1 MLSVRLAPWLYCHP
15 RVRRAWVIAQTLWL
29 GAMMAL
35 LSAPDAVASGL
46 GTALDFSGLRDSR
59 GIPIG
64 AYFFSTVDVIDAMRH
79 QGTDMSITD
88 PGTWI
93 PSLADNITV
102 ALTYSQVAAALGAC
116 TGFLLFICSMG
127 IWVIKFALGTTWL
140 SWLAAIATPIVANI
154 TAVLNHLHV
163 VPSALMICL
172 LIGGVIAL
180 TKGVGRG
187 IGIMASGFV
196 VILLAA
202 WLLRD
207 PVTELTS
214 PEGVLG
220 MGRWLGFTVAMGVAN
235 NGPIVTDGSTV
246 NDAQVNQLTGW
257 MVDVLA
263 RHSLQLMN
271 FGQVIDTRPGCAA
284 AWDAALMSNR
294 TAQGPVSAIR
304 DCGAADAYAHA
315 QHLSGESVGLFFLL
329 NLVVMTALL
338 ALCYIGVE
346 VLRVG
351 FKAFWNVLILV
362 PAAAVAVAPGPQRQ
376 FAKKAAL
383 RAVVH
388 GLEMMFATAGLGVL
402 LILMRHVMQGNFA
415 GGAQVNSPLLKLL
428 MLVLLSWGASLA
440 FRKMLHAFGDGGL
453 PGPAAIARGLVR
465 AGAGPAPAMRGL
477 RNGARRMGRE
487 FGPGD
492 STHMPGQQPGEQGST
507 GPTQPGRRGHPPVAP
522 TGGSASAP
530 RRPGGGGGAATP
542 TPGSA
547 TVSGTPGA
555 AAAQTAA
562 KGSTAASAGRTA
574 SSAAGRAAAGAAG
587 AGAAG
592 AGTAGGAAGGA
603 GASVAAGAAAKTA
616 ATAVAPEVVAGAMV
630 AQQAVRVA
638 HRAAGRS
645 SAGSPP
651 TSPSPSPSPRPG
663 QQPPTP
669 PQAARRT
676 APPRTPPAAG
686 RPQHDQPLDL
696 AGAPPPPS
704 APPPHRNPSPPQ
716 R

>member
-1 MLSVRLAPWLYCHP
+1 MLSRRLAPWLYCHP
-15 RVRRAWVIAQTLWL
+15 RVRRAWVITQTLWL
-29 GAMMAL
+29 GWLTAL
-35 LSAPDAVASGL
+35 LVAPTAAASGL
-46 GTALDFSGLRDSR
+46 GSALDFSGLRDSR

-64 AYFFSTVDVIDAMRH
+64 AYLFSTVDMIDALRH
-79 QGTDMSITD
+79 QGTDMNITN
-88 PGTWI
+88 PATWI

-102 ALTYSQVAAALGAC
+102 ALTYGQVAAALGAC

-127 IWVIKFALGTTWL
+127 IWIIKFALGTTWL
-140 SWLAAIATPIVANI
+140 LWLAAIATPIVANI
-154 TAVLNHLHV
+154 NAVLTHLHV
-163 VPSALMICL
+163 VPTALMICL

-271 FGQVIDTRPGCAA
+271 FGQVIDARPGCAD
-284 AWDAALMSNR
+284 AWDAALMHNR
-294 TAQGPVSAIR
+294 TLQGPALAIK
-304 DCGAADAYAHA
+304 DCGALDAYAHA
-315 QHLSGESVGLFFLL
+315 QQLSGESVGLFFLL
-329 NLVVMTALL
+329 NLVVMTALF
-338 ALCYIGVE
+338 ALCYIAAE

-415 GGAQVNSPLLKLL
+415 GGVQVTSPLLKLL
-428 MLVLLSWGASLA
+428 MLVLLSWAAALA
-440 FRKMLHAFGDGGL
+440 FRRMLHGFGDQGL
-453 PGPAAIARGLVR
+453 PGPLSVAKSVVKMGV
-465 AGAGPAPAMRGL
+465 AGAGPLSQMQQLRG
-477 RNGARRMGRE
+477 GARRMGRE
-487 FGPGD
+487 FGPSD
-492 STHMPGQQPGEQGST
+492 SAHLPGQAGEQGSG
-507 GPTQPGRRGHPPVAP
+507 GPAQPGRRGHPPVAP
-522 TGGSASAP
+522 SGSAPTPA
-530 RRPGGGGGAATP
+530 RRPGGGGGGGSAAT
-542 TPGSA
+542 TA
-547 TVSGTPGA
+547 ASGTVGA
-555 AAAQTAA
+555 AAPGTAA
-562 KGSTAASAGRTA
+562 GNSAAGAARTAASTAGRTA
-574 SSAAGRAAAGAAG
+574 GSGAAAGGSAAAGAT
-587 AGAAG
+587 AA
-592 AGTAGGAAGGA
+592 T
-603 GASVAAGAAAKTA
+603 AAKTA
-616 ATAVAPEVVAGAMV
+616 ASAVAPEVVAGAMIAQKAVAV
-630 AQQAVRVA
+630 AQRT
-638 HRAAGRS
+638 AGRS
-645 SAGSPP
+645 SAGTPGAGPAS
-651 TSPSPSPSPRPG
+651 SARPG
-663 QQPPTP
+663 QPPAPPPERAGGAAPPQPPTDAVRAERRRPDSMQP
-669 PQAARRT
+669 P
-676 APPRTPPAAG
+676 
-686 RPQHDQPLDL
+686 
-696 AGAPPPPS
+696 APPPS
-704 APPPHRNPSPPQ
+704 EPPHRSPPPPDS
-716 R
+716 

>member
-1 MLSVRLAPWLYCHP
+1 MLSRRLAPWLYCHP
-15 RVRRAWVIAQTLWL
+15 RVRRAWVIAQALWL
-29 GAMMAL
+29 GAMAML
-35 LSAPDAVASGL
+35 LTAPAAVASGL
-46 GTALDFSGLRDSR
+46 GSALDFSGLRDSR

-64 AYFFSTVDVIDAMRH
+64 AYLFSTVDIIEAMRH
-79 QGTDMSITD
+79 QGTDMNITD

-140 SWLAAIATPIVANI
+140 LWLAAIAAPIVANI
-154 TAVLNHLHV
+154 NAVLTHLHV
-163 VPSALMICL
+163 VPTALMICL

-235 NGPIVTDGSTV
+235 NGPIVTDGSTI
-246 NDAQVNQLTGW
+246 NDVQVNQLTGW

-263 RHSLQLMN
+263 RHSVQLMN
-271 FGQVIDTRPGCAA
+271 FGQVIDARPGCAD
-284 AWDAALMSNR
+284 AWDAALMYNR
-294 TAQGPVSAIR
+294 TPQGPALAMK
-304 DCGAADAYAHA
+304 DCGALDAYAHA
-315 QHLSGESVGLFFLL
+315 QQLSGESVGLFFLL
-329 NLVVMTALL
+329 NLVVMTALF
-338 ALCYIGVE
+338 ALCYIAAE

-415 GGAQVNSPLLKLL
+415 GGVQVTSPLLKLL
-428 MLVLLSWGASLA
+428 MLVLLSWASALA

-453 PGPAAIARGLVR
+453 PTPMSMTRGLVKVGM
-465 AGAGPAPAMRGL
+465 AGATPLAQMQQFRS
-477 RNGARRMGRE
+477 GARRMGRE
-487 FGPGD
+487 FGPSD
-492 STHMPGQQPGEQGST
+492 SAHLPGHAGEQGSA
-507 GPTQPGRRGHPPVAP
+507 GPAQPGRRGHPPVAP
-522 TGGSASAP
+522 SASAPSP
-530 RRPGGGGGAATP
+530 RRPGGGGSAANP
-542 TPGSA
+542 TAGSPA
-547 TVSGTPGA
+547 TPGA
-555 AAAQTAA
+555 ASAPPTTAGPSA
-562 KGSTAASAGRTA
+562 RSNTAGART
-574 SSAAGRAAAGAAG
+574 AAGAAG
-587 AGAAG
+587 RATGSGAA
-592 AGTAGGAAGGA
+592 TAGRSATTAAGSA
-603 GASVAAGAAAKTA
+603 TAATTAARAS

-630 AQQAVRVA
+630 AQKAVEVTQRT
-638 HRAAGRS
+638 AGRS
-645 SAGSPP
+645 SAGTPAAG
-651 TSPSPSPSPRPG
+651 PSPSRRTGRSPAAPPDGPRAPAPPTPTGDTDRVQQRPLDAAD
-663 QQPPTP
+663 PPTP
-669 PQAARRT
+669 PP
-676 APPRTPPAAG
+676 APPHRSS
-686 RPQHDQPLDL
+686 
-696 AGAPPPPS
+696 PPPS
-704 APPPHRNPSPPQ
+704 
-716 R
+716 

>member
-1 MLSVRLAPWLYCHP
+1 VLSRRLAPWLYCHP
-15 RVRRAWVIAQTLWL
+15 RVRRAWVIGQALWL
-29 GAMMAL
+29 GAMAML
-35 LSAPDAVASGL
+35 LTAPAAAASGL
-46 GTALDFSGLRDSR
+46 GSALDFSGLRDSR

-64 AYFFSTVDVIDAMRH
+64 AYLFSTVDVIEAMRH
-79 QGTDMSITD
+79 QGTDMDITD

-140 SWLAAIATPIVANI
+140 LWLAAIAAPIVANI
-154 TAVLNHLHV
+154 NAVLTHLHV
-163 VPSALMICL
+163 VPTALMICL
-172 LIGGVIAL
+172 IIGGVIAL

-235 NGPIVTDGSTV
+235 NGPIVTDGSTI

-271 FGQVIDTRPGCAA
+271 FGQVIDARPGCAD
-284 AWDAALMSNR
+284 AWDAALMHNR
-294 TAQGPVSAIR
+294 TPQGPATAIK
-304 DCGAADAYAHA
+304 DCGALDAYAHA
-315 QHLSGESVGLFFLL
+315 QQLSGESVGLFFLL
-329 NLVVMTALL
+329 NLVVMAALF
-338 ALCYIGVE
+338 ALCYIAAE

-415 GGAQVNSPLLKLL
+415 GGVQITSPLLKLL
-428 MLVLLSWGASLA
+428 MLVLLSWAAALA

-453 PGPAAIARGLVR
+453 PGPLSMAKSVVKVGA
-465 AGAGPAPAMRGL
+465 AGAAPLAQMQQL
-477 RNGARRMGRE
+477 RNGARRVGHE
-487 FGPGD
+487 FGPSD
-492 STHMPGQQPGEQGST
+492 SAHLPGQNGEQGSA

-522 TGGSASAP
+522 SASASP
-530 RRPGGGGGAATP
+530 RRPGGGSGGATAPPTAGAPPATGAP
-542 TPGSA
+542 GGVASTPA
-547 TVSGTPGA
+547 TA
-555 AAAQTAA
+555 AAGGARSAA
-562 KGSTAASAGRTA
+562 G
-574 SSAAGRAAAGAAG
+574 AAGRAAGSGA
-587 AGAAG
+587 
-592 AGTAGGAAGGA
+592 AAGGSSAAAAA
-603 GASVAAGAAAKTA
+603 GGSAASGAAAGAAARTA
-616 ATAVAPEVVAGAMV
+616 AGVVAPEVVVGAMV
-630 AQQAVRVA
+630 AQKAVGVA
-638 HRAAGRS
+638 QRTAGRS
-645 SAGSPP
+645 SASTPAPGLSAA
-651 TSPSPSPSPRPG
+651 SPRPG
-663 QQPPTP
+663 RPPATPPDGARRDASPQPPAEARPTDSRP
-669 PQAARRT
+669 SDTAAAP
-676 APPRTPPAAG
+676 APPRAPA
-686 RPQHDQPLDL
+686 
-696 AGAPPPPS
+696 
-704 APPPHRNPSPPQ
+704 PPHRSTPAPNS
-716 R
+716 

>member
-1 MLSVRLAPWLYCHP
+1 MLSRRLAPWLYCHP
-15 RVRRAWVIAQTLWL
+15 RVRRAWVIGQALWL
-29 GAMMAL
+29 GAMAML
-35 LSAPDAVASGL
+35 LTAPAAAASGL
-46 GTALDFSGLRDSR
+46 GSALDFSGLRDSR

-64 AYFFSTVDVIDAMRH
+64 AYLFSTVDVIEAMRH
-79 QGTDMSITD
+79 QGTDMDITD

-140 SWLAAIATPIVANI
+140 LWLAAIAAPIVANI
-154 TAVLNHLHV
+154 NAVLTHLHV
-163 VPSALMICL
+163 VPTALMICL
-172 LIGGVIAL
+172 IIGGVIAL

-235 NGPIVTDGSTV
+235 NGPIVTDGSTI

-271 FGQVIDTRPGCAA
+271 FGQVIDARPGCAD
-284 AWDAALMSNR
+284 AWDAALMHNR
-294 TAQGPVSAIR
+294 TPQGPATAIK
-304 DCGAADAYAHA
+304 DCGALDAYAHA
-315 QHLSGESVGLFFLL
+315 QQLSGESVGLFFLL
-329 NLVVMTALL
+329 NLVVMAALF
-338 ALCYIGVE
+338 ALCYIAAE

-415 GGAQVNSPLLKLL
+415 GGVQITSPLLKLL
-428 MLVLLSWGASLA
+428 MLVLLSWAAALA

-453 PGPAAIARGLVR
+453 PGPLSMAKSVVKVGA
-465 AGAGPAPAMRGL
+465 AGAAPLAQMQQL
-477 RNGARRMGRE
+477 RNGARRVGHE
-487 FGPGD
+487 FGPSD
-492 STHMPGQQPGEQGST
+492 SAHLPGQNGEQGSA

-522 TGGSASAP
+522 SASASP
-530 RRPGGGGGAATP
+530 RRPGGGSGGATAPPTAGAPPATGAP
-542 TPGSA
+542 GGVASTPA
-547 TVSGTPGA
+547 TA
-555 AAAQTAA
+555 AAGGARSAA
-562 KGSTAASAGRTA
+562 G
-574 SSAAGRAAAGAAG
+574 AAGRAAGSGA
-587 AGAAG
+587 
-592 AGTAGGAAGGA
+592 AAGGPA
-603 GASVAAGAAAKTA
+603 RR
-616 ATAVAPEVVAGAMV
+616 PP
-630 AQQAVRVA
+630 R
-638 HRAAGRS
+638 AGR
-645 SAGSPP
+645 PP
-651 TSPSPSPSPRPG
+651 RVRRRAPPPGPRPG
-663 QQPPTP
+663 SLHPKWWSGRWSPRRPSGWRSAQRAGPRRAPRRRDCLRRHPGQVGHRRPP
-669 PQAARRT
+669 
-676 APPRTPPAAG
+676 
-686 RPQHDQPLDL
+686 
-696 AGAPPPPS
+696 
-704 APPPHRNPSPPQ
+704 
-716 R
+716 

>member
-1 MLSVRLAPWLYCHP
+1 MLTGRLAAWLYCHP

-29 GAMMAL
+29 GAMIAL
-35 LSAPDAVASGL
+35 LTAPAATASGL

-64 AYFFSTVDVIDAMRH
+64 AYFFSTVDVIEAMRH

-88 PGTWI
+88 PATWI
-93 PSLADNITV
+93 PSLADNVTV

-140 SWLAAIATPIVANI
+140 LWLAAVAAPIVANI

-163 VPSALMICL
+163 VPTALMICL

-235 NGPIVTDGSTV
+235 NGPIVTDGSTI

-263 RHSLQLMN
+263 RHSLQLIN
-271 FGQVIDTRPGCAA
+271 FGEVIDTRPGCAA

-294 TAQGPVSAIR
+294 TAEGPALAIKN
-304 DCGAADAYAHA
+304 CGAMDAYTHA

-329 NLVVMTALL
+329 NLVVMAALL
-338 ALCYIGVE
+338 ALCYIGAE

-415 GGAQVNSPLLKLL
+415 GGVQVTSPLLKLL
-428 MLVLLSWGASLA
+428 MLVLLSWAASLA

-453 PGPAAIARGLVR
+453 PTPLSMAKGVVKMGRGGLGPLAQ
-465 AGAGPAPAMRGL
+465 MQQM
-477 RNGARRMGRE
+477 RNGARRMGQE
-487 FGPGD
+487 FGPSD
-492 STHMPGQQPGEQGST
+492 SAHLPRQVGEQGSA
-507 GPTQPGRRGHPPVAP
+507 GPAQPGRRAHPPVAP
-522 TGGSASAP
+522 SGSAGTTP
-530 RRPGGGGGAATP
+530 RPGGSGGVAGKPAPQSPATTGA
-542 TPGSA
+542 
-547 TVSGTPGA
+547 PGA
-555 AAAQTAA
+555 GAGNATAA
-562 KGSTAASAGRTA
+562 RGTA
-574 SSAAGRAAAGAAG
+574 SAAGRAAGSGAAAGGRAG
-587 AGAAG
+587 AGAA
-592 AGTAGGAAGGA
+592 A
-603 GASVAAGAAAKTA
+603 GADGSGAGAAATTA
-616 ATAVAPEVVAGAMV
+616 ATAVAPEVVVGAMIAQKAVGV
-630 AQQAVRVA
+630 AQTK
-638 HRAAGRS
+638 AGRS
-645 SAGSPP
+645 SAGQPSAGRAAAGTPGG
-651 TSPSPSPSPRPG
+651 SPSPPARPG
-663 QQPPTP
+663 QPPPAVP
-669 PQAARRT
+669 PDGARR
-676 APPRTPPAAG
+676 ATPPASTPADEG
-686 RPQHDQPLDL
+686 RMDSHRLDDDT
-696 AGAPPPPS
+696 GAQA
-704 APPPHRNPSPPQ
+704 APPPHRRTPPPS
-716 R
+716 

>member
-1 MLSVRLAPWLYCHP
+1 MSRRLLPWLYWHP
-15 RVRRAWVIAQTLWL
+15 RVRRAWGIAQMLWL
-29 GAMMAL
+29 GWMMAL
-35 LSAPDAVASGL
+35 LTAPAAAASGL

-64 AYFFSTVDVIDAMRH
+64 AYFFSTVDVIEAMRH
-79 QGTDMSITD
+79 QGTDMSITN
-88 PGTWI
+88 PATWI
-93 PSLADNITV
+93 PALADNVTV

-127 IWVIKFALGTTWL
+127 IWIIKFALGTTWL
-140 SWLAAIATPIVANI
+140 LWLAAIAAPIVANI
-154 TAVLNHLHV
+154 NAVLNHLHV
-163 VPSALMICL
+163 VPTALMICL

-235 NGPIVTDGSTV
+235 NGPIVTDGSSI

-257 MVDVLA
+257 MVDVVA

-271 FGQVIDTRPGCAA
+271 FGEVIDARPGCAA

-294 TAQGPVSAIR
+294 TAEGPAAAMKS
-304 DCGAADAYAHA
+304 CGAGDAYAHA
-315 QHLSGESVGLFFLL
+315 QNLSGESVGLFFLL

-338 ALCYIGVE
+338 ALCYIGIE

-376 FAKKAAL
+376 FAKRAAL

-415 GGAQVNSPLLKLL
+415 GGVQVTSPLLKLL
-428 MLVLLSWGASLA
+428 MLVLLSWAASLA

-453 PGPAAIARGLVR
+453 PGPMSMARGAVKVGM
-465 AGAGPAPAMRGL
+465 AGAGPLTQMQRY
-477 RNGARRMGRE
+477 RNGARRMGQE
-487 FGPGD
+487 FGPSD
-492 STHMPGQQPGEQGST
+492 SAHLPGQASEQGSA
-507 GPTQPGRRGHPPVAP
+507 GPAQPGRRGHPPVGPSGSAP
-522 TGGSASAP
+522 TPP
-530 RRPGGGGGAATP
+530 RRPGGGGGGSAPKPTASRPASGAPGAP
-542 TPGSA
+542 TPGTAAGSNA
-547 TVSGTPGA
+547 AGARTAASTAGRAAGGSA
-555 AAAQTAA
+555 AA
-562 KGSTAASAGRTA
+562 GSAASAGGSVAT
-574 SSAAGRAAAGAAG
+574 GAA
-587 AGAAG
+587 
-592 AGTAGGAAGGA
+592 
-603 GASVAAGAAAKTA
+603 VRTA
-616 ATAVAPEVVAGAMV
+616 ATAVAPEVVVGAMV
-630 AQQAVRVA
+630 AQQAVGVA
-638 HRAAGRS
+638 QRTAGRS
-645 SAGSPP
+645 SAGRSSAGTPAVG
-651 TSPSPSPSPRPG
+651 PSPSARPG
-663 QQPPTP
+663 Q
-669 PQAARRT
+669 
-676 APPRTPPAAG
+676 PPAAPPDGARRAAPPQPTADTG
-686 RPQHDQPLDL
+686 RRVESHPLD
-696 AGAPPPPS
+696 AGAPAPRPP
-704 APPPHRNPSPPQ
+704 APPHRSTPPPNS
-716 R
+716 

>member
-1 MLSVRLAPWLYCHP
+1 MLSRRLAPWLYCHP
-15 RVRRAWVIAQTLWL
+15 RVRRAWVIGQALWL
-29 GAMMAL
+29 GAMAML
-35 LSAPDAVASGL
+35 LTAPAAAASGL
-46 GTALDFSGLRDSR
+46 GSALDFSGLRDSR

-64 AYFFSTVDVIDAMRH
+64 AYLFSTVDVIEAMRH
-79 QGTDMSITD
+79 QGTDMDITD

-140 SWLAAIATPIVANI
+140 LWLAAIAAPIVANI
-154 TAVLNHLHV
+154 NAVLTHLHV
-163 VPSALMICL
+163 VPTALMICL
-172 LIGGVIAL
+172 IIGGVIAL

-235 NGPIVTDGSTV
+235 NGPIVTDGSTI

-271 FGQVIDTRPGCAA
+271 FGQVIDARPGCAD
-284 AWDAALMSNR
+284 AWDAALMHNR
-294 TAQGPVSAIR
+294 TPQGPATAIK
-304 DCGAADAYAHA
+304 DCGALDAYAHA
-315 QHLSGESVGLFFLL
+315 QQLSGESVGLFFLL
-329 NLVVMTALL
+329 NLVVMAALF
-338 ALCYIGVE
+338 ALCYIAAE

-415 GGAQVNSPLLKLL
+415 GGVQITSPLLKLL
-428 MLVLLSWGASLA
+428 MLVLLSWAAALA

-453 PGPAAIARGLVR
+453 PGPLSMAKSVVKVGA
-465 AGAGPAPAMRGL
+465 AGAAPLAQMQQL
-477 RNGARRMGRE
+477 RNGARRVGHE
-487 FGPGD
+487 FGPSD
-492 STHMPGQQPGEQGST
+492 SAHLPGQNGEQGSA

-522 TGGSASAP
+522 SASASP
-530 RRPGGGGGAATP
+530 RRPGAGCVEPRRAEGGGRSVRGADQPGGRVHPLPVREDGGLPPPADLPEARCAVPHGARGTRGREEGLAWRSCLSVEARSGHDRLVGADRAGPHRGQRRRPGPVGRPGDSRGGRRPRAESGPGGVPAPARGAAEP
-542 TPGSA
+542 RPLPRRPQRRPGRRRVGRA
-547 TVSGTPGA
+547 TLTRADPS
-555 AAAQTAA
+555 
-562 KGSTAASAGRTA
+562 AASPGTNRE
-574 SSAAGRAAAGAAG
+574 SSR
-587 AGAAG
+587 
-592 AGTAGGAAGGA
+592 
-603 GASVAAGAAAKTA
+603 
-616 ATAVAPEVVAGAMV
+616 
-630 AQQAVRVA
+630 
-638 HRAAGRS
+638 
-645 SAGSPP
+645 
-651 TSPSPSPSPRPG
+651 
-663 QQPPTP
+663 
-669 PQAARRT
+669 
-676 APPRTPPAAG
+676 
-686 RPQHDQPLDL
+686 
-696 AGAPPPPS
+696 
-704 APPPHRNPSPPQ
+704 
-716 R
+716 